1 MQMDK
6 IKIIECPRDAMQG
19 LSHFIPTET
28 KVEYIDLLLK
38 CGFDVLDM
46 GSFVSP
52 KAIPQMKDTADVLD
66 RISLNDSSTKLL
78 SIIAN
83 KRGAEAAVCY
93 DQITYLGFPFSISE
107 TFQQRNTNKSIEE
120 SFLLLEDIF
129 SIASARKKEVVLY
142 LSMGF
147 GNPYGDDWSDEILF
161 HWTKRLN
168 DSFGASIIALSD
180 TIGCADSKILPDL
193 YKNLIASFPKVE
205 FGAHLHVNPLY
216 AQELISAS
224 YEGGCM
230 RFDTAMKGFGGC
242 PMAKDDLTGNLPT
255 EELIKWINKNNMK
268 NDLDQ
273 NAVSL
278 VMDSVSKV
286 FESTQ

>member
-1 MQMDK
+1 MDK

-19 LSHFIPTET
+19 LSHFIPTDT

-78 SIIAN
+78 TIIAN

-161 HWTKRLN
+161 NWTKRLN

-193 YKNLIASFPKVE
+193 YKNLIASFPKVD

-255 EELIKWINKNNMK
+255 EELIKWINKKNMK
-268 NDLDQ
+268 NNLDQ

-278 VMDSVSKV
+278 VMNSVSKV

>member
-1 MQMDK
+1 MDK

-52 KAIPQMKDTADVLD
+52 KAIPQMRDTADVLD
-66 RISLNDSSTKLL
+66 RISLNGSSTKLL

-107 TFQQRNTNKSIEE
+107 TFQQRNTNKSMEE

-129 SIASARKKEVVLY
+129 SIASARNKEVVLY

-193 YKNLIASFPKVE
+193 YKNLIASFPEVE
-205 FGAHLHVNPLY
+205 FGAHLHVNPFH

-224 YEGGCM
+224 YEGGCK

-268 NDLDQ
+268 NNLDQ

-278 VMDSVSKV
+278 VMNTVSKV

>member
-1 MQMDK
+1 MDE

-19 LSHFIPTET
+19 LSHFIPTDT

-78 SIIAN
+78 TIIAN
-83 KRGAEAAVCY
+83 KRGAETAVCY

-129 SIASARKKEVVLY
+129 SIASSRKKEVVLY

-255 EELIKWINKNNMK
+255 EELIKWINKKNMK
-268 NDLDQ
+268 NNLDQ

-278 VMDSVSKV
+278 VMNSVSKV

>member
-1 MQMDK
+1 MDE

-19 LSHFIPTET
+19 LSHFIPTDT

-78 SIIAN
+78 TIIAN
-83 KRGAEAAVCY
+83 RRGAEAAVCY

-193 YKNLIASFPKVE
+193 YKNLIATFPKVE

-255 EELIKWINKNNMK
+255 EELIKWINKKNMK
-268 NDLDQ
+268 NNLDQ

-278 VMDSVSKV
+278 VMNSVSKV

>member
-1 MQMDK
+1 MDK

-28 KVEYIDLLLK
+28 KVEYIELLLK

-78 SIIAN
+78 TIIAN

-193 YKNLIASFPKVE
+193 YKNLITSFPKVE

-268 NDLDQ
+268 NNLDQ

-278 VMDSVSKV
+278 VMNSVSKV

>member
-1 MQMDK
+1 MDK

-19 LSHFIPTET
+19 LSHFIPTDT

-78 SIIAN
+78 TIIAN

-255 EELIKWINKNNMK
+255 EELIKWINKSNMK
-268 NDLDQ
+268 NNLDQ

-278 VMDSVSKV
+278 VMNSVSKV

>member
-1 MQMDK
+1 MDK

-78 SIIAN
+78 TIIAN

-255 EELIKWINKNNMK
+255 EELIKWINKKNMK
-268 NDLDQ
+268 NNLDQ

-286 FESTQ
+286 FEPTQ

>member
-1 MQMDK
+1 MDK

-19 LSHFIPTET
+19 LSHFVPTET

-78 SIIAN
+78 TIIAN
-83 KRGAEAAVCY
+83 RRGAEAAVCY

-120 SFLLLEDIF
+120 SFVLLEDIF
-129 SIASARKKEVVLY
+129 SIASARNKEVILY

-147 GNPYGDDWSDEILF
+147 GNPYGDDWSYEILF

-193 YKNLIASFPKVE
+193 YKNLITSFPKVE

-273 NAVSL
+273 NAVSF

>member
-1 MQMDK
+1 MDE

-19 LSHFIPTET
+19 LSNFIPTDT

-78 SIIAN
+78 TIIAN

-93 DQITYLGFPFSISE
+93 DQISYLGFPFSISE

-161 HWTKRLN
+161 HWTKKLN

-255 EELIKWINKNNMK
+255 EELIKWINNNNMK
-268 NDLDQ
+268 NNLDQ

-278 VMDSVSKV
+278 VMNSVSKV
-286 FESTQ
+286 FESTH

>member
-1 MQMDK
+1 
-6 IKIIECPRDAMQG
+6 
-19 LSHFIPTET
+19 
-28 KVEYIDLLLK
+28 
-38 CGFDVLDM
+38 
-46 GSFVSP
+46 
-52 KAIPQMKDTADVLD
+52 
-66 RISLNDSSTKLL
+66 
-78 SIIAN
+78 
-83 KRGAEAAVCY
+83 
-93 DQITYLGFPFSISE
+93 
-107 TFQQRNTNKSIEE
+107 
-120 SFLLLEDIF
+120 
-129 SIASARKKEVVLY
+129 
-142 LSMGF
+142 MGF

-180 TIGCADSKILPDL
+180 TIGCADSKILTDL

-255 EELIKWINKNNMK
+255 EELIKWINKKNMK
-268 NDLDQ
+268 NNLDQ

-278 VMDSVSKV
+278 VMNSVSKV

>member
-1 MQMDK
+1 MDK

-78 SIIAN
+78 TIIAN

-93 DQITYLGFPFSISE
+93 DQISYLGFPFSISE

-129 SIASARKKEVVLY
+129 SIASAKRKEVVLY

-168 DSFGASIIALSD
+168 DSFGASIIAISD
-180 TIGCADSKILPDL
+180 TIGCADSRILPDL
-193 YKNLIASFPKVE
+193 YKNLITSFPKVE

-255 EELIKWINKNNMK
+255 EELIKWINNNNMK
-268 NDLDQ
+268 NNLDQ

-278 VMDSVSKV
+278 VMNSVSKV
-286 FESTQ
+286 FESTH

>member
-1 MQMDK
+1 MDK

-52 KAIPQMKDTADVLD
+52 KAIPQMRDTADVLD

-129 SIASARKKEVVLY
+129 SIASAKRKEVVLY

-168 DSFGASIIALSD
+168 DSFGASIIAISD

>member
-1 MQMDK
+1 MDK

-78 SIIAN
+78 TIIAN

-129 SIASARKKEVVLY
+129 SIASAKRKEVVLY

-168 DSFGASIIALSD
+168 DSFGASIIAISD

-193 YKNLIASFPKVE
+193 YKNLITSFPKVE

-255 EELIKWINKNNMK
+255 DELIKWINKNNMK
-268 NDLDQ
+268 NNLDQ

-278 VMDSVSKV
+278 VMNSVSKV

>member
-1 MQMDK
+1 MDK

-78 SIIAN
+78 TIIAN

-129 SIASARKKEVVLY
+129 SIASAKRKEVVLY

-193 YKNLIASFPKVE
+193 YKNLITSFPKVE

-255 EELIKWINKNNMK
+255 EELIKWINKSNMK
-268 NDLDQ
+268 NNLDQ

>member
-1 MQMDK
+1 MDK

-66 RISLNDSSTKLL
+66 RISLNGSSTKLL

-129 SIASARKKEVVLY
+129 TIASARKKEVVLY

-205 FGAHLHVNPLY
+205 FGAHLHVNPIY

-224 YEGGCM
+224 FEGGCV

-242 PMAKDDLTGNLPT
+242 PMAKDELTGNLPT
-255 EELIKWINKNNMK
+255 EELIDWINKNNMK
-268 NDLDQ
+268 NHLDQ

-278 VMDSVSKV
+278 VMNSVSKV

>member
-1 MQMDK
+1 MDK

-52 KAIPQMKDTADVLD
+52 KTIPQMKDTADVLD
-66 RISLNDSSTKLL
+66 RISLNDSSTNLL
-78 SIIAN
+78 TIIAN

-107 TFQQRNTNKSIEE
+107 TFQKRNTNKSIEE

-129 SIASARKKEVVLY
+129 SIASAKRKEVVLY

-193 YKNLIASFPKVE
+193 YKNLITSFPKVE

>member
-1 MQMDK
+1 MFNALVVNKDEESGKTSAAVEQISTDQLP
-6 IKIIECPRDAMQG
+6 EGNVAVN
-19 LSHFIPTET
+19 
-28 KVEYIDLLLK
+28 VEYSTVNYKDGLCIGPGGGLVREYPHVPGIDFA
-38 CGFDVLDM
+38 GTV
-46 GSFVSP
+46 
-52 KAIPQMKDTADVLD
+52 
-66 RISLNDSSTKLL
+66 
-78 SIIAN
+78 
-83 KRGAEAAVCY
+83 E
-93 DQITYLGFPFSISE
+93 
-107 TFQQRNTNKSIEE
+107 
-120 SFLLLEDIF
+120 
-129 SIASARKKEVVLY
+129 
-142 LSMGF
+142 
-147 GNPYGDDWSDEILF
+147 
-161 HWTKRLN
+161 RLN

-193 YKNLIASFPKVE
+193 YKNLITSFPKVE

-268 NDLDQ
+268 NNLDQ

-278 VMDSVSKV
+278 VMNSVSKV

>member
-1 MQMDK
+1 MDK

-78 SIIAN
+78 TIIAN

-224 YEGGCM
+224 YEGGCI

-255 EELIKWINKNNMK
+255 EELIKWINNNNMK
-268 NDLDQ
+268 NNLDQ
-273 NAVSL
+273 NVVSL
-278 VMDSVSKV
+278 VMNSVSNV
-286 FESTQ
+286 FESAQ

>member
-1 MQMDK
+1 MDK

-83 KRGAEAAVCY
+83 KRGAEAAICY

-129 SIASARKKEVVLY
+129 SIASAKRKEVVLY

-268 NDLDQ
+268 NNLDQ

-278 VMDSVSKV
+278 VMNSVSKV

>member
-1 MQMDK
+1 MDK

-78 SIIAN
+78 TIIAN

-255 EELIKWINKNNMK
+255 EELIKWINKKNMK
-268 NDLDQ
+268 NNLDQ

-278 VMDSVSKV
+278 VMNSVSKV

>member
-1 MQMDK
+1 MDK

-78 SIIAN
+78 TIIAN

-129 SIASARKKEVVLY
+129 SIASTRKKEVVLY

-255 EELIKWINKNNMK
+255 EELIKWINNNNMK
-268 NDLDQ
+268 NNLDQ

-278 VMDSVSKV
+278 VMNSVSKV

>member
-1 MQMDK
+1 MDK

-19 LSHFIPTET
+19 LSHFIPTDT

-78 SIIAN
+78 TIIAN
-83 KRGAEAAVCY
+83 RRGAEAAVCY

-120 SFLLLEDIF
+120 SFFLLEDIF
-129 SIASARKKEVVLY
+129 SIASAKRKEVVLY

-193 YKNLIASFPKVE
+193 YKNLIATFPKVE

-255 EELIKWINKNNMK
+255 EELIKWINKKNMK
-268 NDLDQ
+268 NNLDQ

-278 VMDSVSKV
+278 VMNSVSKV

>member
-1 MQMDK
+1 MDK

-78 SIIAN
+78 TIIAN
-83 KRGAEAAVCY
+83 KRGAKAAVCY

-129 SIASARKKEVVLY
+129 SIASAKRKEVVLY

-193 YKNLIASFPKVE
+193 YKNLITSFPKVE

-224 YEGGCM
+224 FEGGCM

-273 NAVSL
+273 NAVSF

>member
-1 MQMDK
+1 MDK

-78 SIIAN
+78 TIIAN

-107 TFQQRNTNKSIEE
+107 TFQKRNTNKSIEE

-129 SIASARKKEVVLY
+129 SIASAKRKEVVLY

-193 YKNLIASFPKVE
+193 YKNLITSFPKVE

>member
-1 MQMDK
+1 MDE

-19 LSHFIPTET
+19 LSHFIPTDT

-78 SIIAN
+78 TIIAN

-255 EELIKWINKNNMK
+255 EELIKWINKKNMK
-268 NDLDQ
+268 NNLDQ

-278 VMDSVSKV
+278 VMNSVSKV

>member
-1 MQMDK
+1 MDK

-52 KAIPQMKDTADVLD
+52 KTIPQMKDTADVLD

-78 SIIAN
+78 TIIAN

-129 SIASARKKEVVLY
+129 SIASARRKEVVLY

>member
-1 MQMDK
+1 MDK

-129 SIASARKKEVVLY
+129 TIASARKKEVVLY

-193 YKNLIASFPKVE
+193 YKNLITSFPKVE

>member
-1 MQMDK
+1 MDK

-28 KVEYIDLLLK
+28 KVEYINLLLK

-78 SIIAN
+78 TIIAN

-129 SIASARKKEVVLY
+129 SIASAKRKEVVLY

-193 YKNLIASFPKVE
+193 YKNLITSFPMVE

-242 PMAKDDLTGNLPT
+242 PMATDDLTGNLPT

>member
-1 MQMDK
+1 MDK

-180 TIGCADSKILPDL
+180 TIGCADSRILPDL

-273 NAVSL
+273 NAVSF

-286 FESTQ
+286 FDLTQ

>member
-1 MQMDK
+1 MDK

-52 KAIPQMKDTADVLD
+52 KTIPQMKDTADVLD
-66 RISLNDSSTKLL
+66 RISLNDSSPNLL
-78 SIIAN
+78 TIIAN

-129 SIASARKKEVVLY
+129 SIASAKRKEVVLY

-193 YKNLIASFPKVE
+193 YKNLITSFPKVE

>member
-1 MQMDK
+1 MDK

-78 SIIAN
+78 TIIAN

-93 DQITYLGFPFSISE
+93 DQITYLGFPFYISE

-129 SIASARKKEVVLY
+129 SIASSRKKEVVLY

-193 YKNLIASFPKVE
+193 YKNLITSFPKVE

-242 PMAKDDLTGNLPT
+242 PMAEDDLTGNLPT

>member
-1 MQMDK
+1 MDK

-52 KAIPQMKDTADVLD
+52 KAIPQMRDTADVLD

-78 SIIAN
+78 TIIAN

-129 SIASARKKEVVLY
+129 SIASSRKKEVVLY

-268 NDLDQ
+268 NNLDQ

-278 VMDSVSKV
+278 VMNSVSKV

>member
-1 MQMDK
+1 MDK

-66 RISLNDSSTKLL
+66 RISLNDSSTNLL
-78 SIIAN
+78 TIIAN

-107 TFQQRNTNKSIEE
+107 TFQKRNTNKSIEE

-129 SIASARKKEVVLY
+129 SIASAKRKEVVLY

-193 YKNLIASFPKVE
+193 YKNLITSFPKVE

-268 NDLDQ
+268 NNLDQ

-278 VMDSVSKV
+278 VMNSVSKV

>member
-1 MQMDK
+1 MDK

-28 KVEYIDLLLK
+28 KVEYIELLLK

-78 SIIAN
+78 TIIAN

-120 SFLLLEDIF
+120 SFVLLEDIF

-193 YKNLIASFPKVE
+193 YKNLITSFPKVE

-268 NDLDQ
+268 NNLDQ

-278 VMDSVSKV
+278 VMNSVSKV

>member
-1 MQMDK
+1 MDK

-19 LSHFIPTET
+19 LSHFIPTDT

-78 SIIAN
+78 TIIAN

-129 SIASARKKEVVLY
+129 SIASSRKKEVVLY

-255 EELIKWINKNNMK
+255 EELIKWINKKNMK
-268 NDLDQ
+268 NNLDQ

-278 VMDSVSKV
+278 VMNSVSKV

>member
-1 MQMDK
+1 MDE

-19 LSHFIPTET
+19 LSHFIPTDT

-78 SIIAN
+78 TIIAN
-83 KRGAEAAVCY
+83 RRGAEAAVCY

-180 TIGCADSKILPDL
+180 TIGCADSNILPDL

-255 EELIKWINKNNMK
+255 EELIKWINKKNMK
-268 NDLDQ
+268 NNLDQ

-278 VMDSVSKV
+278 VMNSVSKV

>member
-1 MQMDK
+1 MDK

-93 DQITYLGFPFSISE
+93 DQISYLGFPFSISE

-129 SIASARKKEVVLY
+129 SIANARKKEIVLY

-147 GNPYGDDWSDEILF
+147 GNPYGDEWSDEILF

-168 DSFGASIIALSD
+168 DNFGASIIALSD

-205 FGAHLHVNPLY
+205 FGAHLHVNPLD

-224 YEGGCM
+224 FQGGCM

-255 EELIKWINKNNMK
+255 EELIEWMSKNNMK

-273 NAVSL
+273 KTVSL
-278 VMDSVSKV
+278 VMNSVNKV